1 MTNSDF
7 YDFSDK
13 RGNKMKKNIFTA
25 FFAVCALFLVS
36 SCSEPDDDNS
46 ALMMQVVQQSQGS
59 NSVSKNTKKISGI
72 LKKDGSKYELEI
84 TTDYVS
90 ENGTLSLRLTSADE
104 NVLQLLIINKSSTG
118 HSLIF
123 THKDSKKTFTD
134 ASYTEVG
141 FKADAVSANLEN
153 LKIVKPEEDVH
164 SFIVNGKIPSDKIDA
179 IKNCKTLEFILNDNK
194 EVSPQISI
202 SFEGRILTN
211 IKSFM

>member
-1 MTNSDF
+1 
-7 YDFSDK
+7 
-13 RGNKMKKNIFTA
+13 MKKNIFTA

-90 ENGTLSLRLTSADE
+90 ENGTLSLRLTSKDE
-104 NVLQLLIINKSSTG
+104 SVRQLLTIKKSSTG
-118 HSLIF
+118 HSLSF
-123 THKDSKKTFTD
+123 THKDSKETFTND
-134 ASYTEVG
+134 SYTGVS
-141 FKADAVSANLEN
+141 FMADSVPANLEN
-153 LKIVKPEEDVH
+153 LKIVKPEADVH

-179 IKNCKTLEFILNDNK
+179 IKNCKTLEFILNDK
-194 EVSPQISI
+194 TEVSPQISI
-202 SFEGRILTN
+202 SFEDRILTN
-211 IKSFM
+211 IKRFM

>member
-1 MTNSDF
+1 M
-7 YDFSDK
+7 
-13 RGNKMKKNIFTA
+13 
-25 FFAVCALFLVS
+25 
-36 SCSEPDDDNS
+36 
-46 ALMMQVVQQSQGS
+46 
-59 NSVSKNTKKISGI
+59 SKNAKKISGTT
-72 LKKDGSKYELEI
+72 KDGSKYELEI
-84 TTDYVS
+84 KTDYVS

-104 NVLQLLIINKSSTG
+104 SVLQLLTIKKSSTG

-164 SFIVNGKIPSDKIDA
+164 SFIVNGTIPSDTIDKIKD
-179 IKNCKTLEFILNDNK
+179 CTTLELILKDPND
-194 EVSPQISI
+194 VSPQISI
-202 SFEGRILTN
+202 SFEDRILTN